1 MSMQGPG
8 IAFLTNEY
16 PQSVGGGI
24 GVYTRVMARYL
35 ASQGWRVRVAGIYS
49 QSETQ
54 PEYELDEG
62 VEVFRWRR
70 PQLDK
75 GSIRARALLY
85 NHVAAWAQNGE
96 IDLVEAPDAEG
107 WVAFWPKLPVPVVVR
122 VHGSGSYFA
131 REMNKPVPRLG
142 FFLEDAGF
150 RRADFWTSVSRYA
163 GKRTRE
169 MFGTRPCDAVH
180 YNPVNVAP
188 QYPLSGRSRNK
199 VVFTGTLT
207 AKKGILELAKAWKQ
221 VVRERPDAE
230 LHIIGKD
237 LRQGAESMRARM
249 LAGMP
254 DEVAASIRFHGH
266 LPLEQV
272 WASLQEAR
280 VAVFPSYAETFGL
293 APMES
298 MAHGCP
304 TIYST
309 RTCGPELMESE
320 RDALLVDPASPAEI
334 ARAILRVLSDD
345 ELAGR
350 LSRQGWQHV
359 QQNFGVEAV
368 APNMER
374 FYTRCMANFARN
386 SAQSSRL
393 IAQARQ
399 IVSNLGSQLFFWEPL
414 LTAFVISG
422 LG

>member
-1 MSMQGPG
+1 M
-8 IAFLTNEY
+8 
-16 PQSVGGGI
+16 GGGI

-35 ASQGWRVRVAGIYS
+35 VSQGWRVRVAGIYS

-54 PEYELDEG
+54 PEYEVDHG

-70 PQLDK
+70 PHPDK
-75 GSIRARALLY
+75 GSMRARALLY
-85 NHVAAWAQNGE
+85 SHVAAWAEKGE

-142 FFLEDAGF
+142 FFLEGAGF
-150 RRADFWTSVSRYA
+150 RRADFWTSVSQYA
-163 GKRTRE
+163 ADRTRE
-169 MFGTRPCDAVH
+169 MFNLRSYDAVL

-188 QYPLSGRSRNK
+188 TYPENTRCRTK

-207 AKKGILELAKAWKQ
+207 AKKGVLQLAKAWEQ
-221 VVRERPDAE
+221 VVRRRPDAE

-237 LRQGAESMRARM
+237 IRQGAESMRARM
-249 LAGMP
+249 VAGMP
-254 DEVAASIRFHGH
+254 TDVAASIRFHGH
-266 LPLEQV
+266 LPLDQV
-272 WASLQEAR
+272 WASLEQAR

-298 MAHGCP
+298 MSHGCP

-320 RDALLVDPASPAEI
+320 RDALLVDPSSPTEI
-334 ARAILRVLSDD
+334 ARAIVRLLSDD

-350 LSRQGWQHV
+350 LSLQGWQHV
-359 QQNFGVEAV
+359 KQNYSVEAV
-368 APNMER
+368 APSLEN
-374 FYTRCMANFARN
+374 FYLRCAARGPVRN
-386 SAQSSRL
+386 PRL
-393 IAQARQ
+393 SPRVQQTDRA
-399 IVSNLGSQLFFWEPL
+399 G
-414 LTAFVISG
+414 
-422 LG
+422 